1 MLPSQFRA
9 RQQPLGSIITVS
21 RLMPLISSIS
31 PPLLVAAEGGF
42 GILDGV
48 LIAIIAIGGGLGWW
62 LHQKKIAEL
71 QAAATAEATAAAH
84 KADADR
90 QAAAAT
96 HAASVAEFAA
106 HRAAAESAQNQAVA
120 RIGSLES
127 DLRQTQEVAALL
139 PPAQLR
145 IGDLEKALNSERGH
159 LAAIEQTL
167 ATVTRRAD
175 DLDAKL
181 RDTTDRFEKHREQA
195 NQREAE
201 LSKELATRE
210 KEFTAGRVEVDEAR
224 AEAARAMETLG
235 QLREQSEKRIATLQR
250 NLSAAEARASMVQ
263 KEFMNAVGVTAEP
276 AAPSKDSV
284 NRDADRRVRQLED
297 SLKQV
302 EAEARK
308 KAREDGYKIAEL
320 EFRLSEAQEAAAK
333 VSEIETL
340 RAEVERLKKQL
351 GE

>member
-1 MLPSQFRA
+1 ML
-9 RQQPLGSIITVS
+9 
-21 RLMPLISSIS
+21 LISSIL
-31 PPLLVAAEGGF
+31 PLPLVAAEGGF
-42 GILDGV
+42 GVLDGV
-48 LIAIIAIGGGLGWW
+48 LVGIIAVGGGLGWW

-71 QAAATAEATAAAH
+71 QAAAEAAAAAAAH
-84 KADADR
+84 KAEAER

-96 HAASVAEFAA
+96 HAALVAEFDA
-106 HRAAAESAQNQAVA
+106 HRTAAEAAQNQAVA
-120 RIGSLES
+120 RIGSLEA

-175 DLDAKL
+175 DLEVKL
-181 RDTTDRFEKHREQA
+181 RDTTERFEKHRDQA
-195 NQREAE
+195 SQRETE
-201 LSKELATRE
+201 LSRELAARE

-224 AEAARAMETLG
+224 AEAAKATETLS

-250 NLSAAEARASMVQ
+250 NLSAAEARASLVQ
-263 KEFMNAVGVTAEP
+263 KEFMTAVGVTAEP
-276 AAPSKDSV
+276 AAPSKDNGS
-284 NRDADRRVRQLED
+284 RDADRRARQLED
-297 SLKQV
+297 SLKQA

-333 VSEIETL
+333 AGEVETL